1 MPKVLF
7 QKYKKV
13 VSNIDPTRHSAKF
26 KEIDEWRRSQVT
38 ESELADEMEGEYEPE
53 MEEMRESE
61 FSLSEGEASLNIG
74 KIDLSFPE
82 TIEEFENSPQC
93 YPPTYYTLSPKERLL
108 LLYAENFRKQL
119 VLSYPKRRAMVLAL
133 PNECK
138 VQKFVCTT
146 IRPTAFIYTQLISS
160 VEEIAK
166 FVADFIQYEPLEDPI
181 NLGGE

>member
-13 VSNIDPTRHSAKF
+13 VSNIDPSRYSAKF
-26 KEIDEWRRSQVT
+26 KEIDEQRRSQGS
-38 ESELADEMEGEYEPE
+38 ESDFADEMEGEFEAE
-53 MEEMRESE
+53 MEEMGSSE
-61 FSLSEGEASLNIG
+61 FSLSEGEPSLNIG

-82 TIEEFENSPQC
+82 TVEEFENSPQC
-93 YPPTYYTLSPKERLL
+93 YPPSYYSLSPKERLL

-138 VQKFVCTT
+138 VQVKSAPSAPLV
-146 IRPTAFIYTQLISS
+146 ASVLINCPS
-160 VEEIAK
+160 
-166 FVADFIQYEPLEDPI
+166 
-181 NLGGE
+181 